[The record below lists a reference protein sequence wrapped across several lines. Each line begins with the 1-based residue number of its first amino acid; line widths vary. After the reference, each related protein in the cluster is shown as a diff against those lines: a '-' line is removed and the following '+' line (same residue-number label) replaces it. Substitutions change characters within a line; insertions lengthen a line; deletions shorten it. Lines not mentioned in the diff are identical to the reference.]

1 MKHKNLF
8 VAIFAL
14 FLISCNT
21 SWSNEGG
28 AIGEKKEQNEPNYN
42 VALNFMNE
50 YVSRSMNPY
59 VDIVDWVNER
69 KDVTNDFKA
78 ELKRILDKA
87 AEEDPIMGLGFD
99 PILNAQ
105 DSPGQ
110 FELDYVDSEFVIVK
124 GVDYSEFQLALKLK
138 YENNAWL
145 LDGAGIINIDS
156 DKRVN

>member
-21 SWSNEGG
+21 SGSNENG
-28 AIGEKKEQNEPNYN
+28 ATQELKEQNEPNYN
-42 VALNFMNE
+42 IALNFINE

-69 KDVTNDFKA
+69 RDVTDDFKA

-105 DSPGQ
+105 DSPVQ
-110 FELDYVDSEFVIVK
+110 FELDYVDSDFVIVK
-124 GVDYSEFQLALKLK
+124 GIDYSEFQLALKLK
-138 YENNAWL
+138 YVNNAWL